1 MRRALFA
8 LGLVLGAVWATAA
21 VAAPSPGEVGQ
32 AVNAGAASS
41 VDVGQIA
48 PRGGAAAVAAPD
60 QISAPG
66 GKAEAAS
73 LPASA
78 PTDATS
84 APLVQGSDRCDPAA
98 GREAGSAACRR
109 LLSDSTTA
117 ATPQPAAGDT
127 PVIANPDASPSSLVD
142 SIVNGGTGS
151 VVQLP
156 PK

>member
-98 GREAGSAACRR
+98 ASTSCRPNRIARHVRRQFSPRRIDGEAARHFASRAC
-109 LLSDSTTA
+109 
-117 ATPQPAAGDT
+117 G
-127 PVIANPDASPSSLVD
+127 V
-142 SIVNGGTGS
+142 
-151 VVQLP
+151 
-156 PK
+156 